1 MTFQNFDILLTDP
14 SAARVITSPSDE
26 TSAPRALKLSVDELT
41 ARYRQLLA
49 HPKLEKANLIE
60 LGEEL
65 FNALISGS
73 IARLFYKSIGA
84 LEDEAAGLRLR
95 LCIESPALMR
105 LPWELMY
112 SQDDG
117 GFLSTSKS
125 FSLSRYLP
133 VPHPV
138 EPVQVGLPLRIL
150 VVISSPANLP
160 RLNFEHEC
168 RILEDALAKLVSTR
182 GVDLVFEP
190 DARREHLLTR
200 LQQEKFHV
208 LHFIGHGGW
217 MADRGAVALIKED
230 SQADL
235 VDAETFAGILSASK
249 SMRLVI
255 LNACQTAH
263 EEAKTGFAGVGSQ
276 LIAQGVPAVIAMRDA
291 IQDKA
296 AIAFAKHLYGNLAG
310 GASIDIALT
319 HTRQQLHLDQ
329 GNQPAAFGIP
339 ALYLHAP
346 DGNLFHV
353 VSSRKKRL
361 VRVAQQIAR
370 LSETCDALAEWKELH
385 DILQRLSNPLESV
398 YRMAANPEG
407 AAFISWVL
415 APFHKDL
422 KAHLIPF
429 ASKRIVF
436 IGRRYQIT
444 ADGPSGEEWVVRTI
458 QLSKDMDEIISTGNA
473 LGIRGK
479 AGELRTLIFKYM
491 SVCNQQMVDLLAQST
506 ILYVE
511 AKDILDTVK
520 QEETKLKYTTLNWTA
535 IELDLL
541 DLEACSNRIAEWL
554 RFHDLFDNL
563 HIECAKFYSESL
575 LEKSVDPIAK
585 SWVELRDTLIANFLK
600 QAKAISLIGEAYIEH
615 SDGGVSGEPWVIDI
629 KRKSDQ
635 LTANIG
641 ERDIVLTQES
651 VANLNKLVAQQYS
664 QIDMSIKDEINS
676 FTKRS
681 VALHARVTA

>member
-1 MTFQNFDILLTDP
+1 MTFQNFDILLIDP
-14 SAARVITSPSDE
+14 AAARVITSPSDE
-26 TSAPRALKLSVDELT
+26 TTAPRALKLDVDELA

-60 LGEEL
+60 LGMEL
-65 FNALISGS
+65 FDALVSGS

-84 LEDEAAGLRLR
+84 LEDEDAGLRLR

-117 GFLSTSKS
+117 GFLSTSKR

-138 EPVQVGLPLRIL
+138 EPTQVGLPLRIL
-150 VVISSPANLP
+150 VVISSPSNLP
-160 RLNFEHEC
+160 RLDFRHEC

-182 GVDLVFEP
+182 GVDLIFEQ
-190 DARREHLLTR
+190 DARREYLLTR

-208 LHFIGHGGW
+208 LHFVGHGGW
-217 MADRGAVALIKED
+217 VADRGAVALIKED
-230 SQADL
+230 GQADL
-235 VDAETFAGILSASK
+235 VDAETFAGILSAS
-249 SMRLVI
+249 MTLRLVI

-263 EEAKTGFAGVGSQ
+263 EEAKSGFAGVGSQ
-276 LIAQGVPAVIAMRDA
+276 LIAQGIPAVIAMRDA

-319 HTRQQLHLDQ
+319 HTRQQLHLNQ
-329 GNQPAAFGIP
+329 GDHPAAFGIP

-346 DGNLFHV
+346 DGNLFCV

-361 VRVAQQIAR
+361 VGVAQQIAR
-370 LSETCDALAEWKELH
+370 LNETCDALAEWKELH
-385 DILQRLSNPLESV
+385 DILQRLSKPIESV
-398 YRMAANPEG
+398 YRIAANPEG
-407 AAFISWVL
+407 AALISWVL
-415 APFHKDL
+415 APFHQDL
-422 KAHLIPF
+422 DSHLIPF
-429 ASKRIVF
+429 ASKRIRF

-444 ADGPSGEEWVVRTI
+444 NEGLSGEEWAVRTI
-458 QLSKDMDEIISTGNA
+458 QLSADVDKAISA
-473 LGIRGK
+473 VDAAGIRGK

-491 SVCNQQMVDLLAQST
+491 SVCNRQMVDLLAQST
-506 ILYVE
+506 RLYVE

-520 QEETKLKYTTLNWTA
+520 QEETRLKYTTLNWTA
-535 IELDLL
+535 IESDLL
-541 DLEACSNRIAEWL
+541 DLEACCNRIAEWL
-554 RFHDLFDNL
+554 RFHDLFDSL
-563 HIECAKFYSESL
+563 HIECARFYSQAL
-575 LEKSVDPIAK
+575 VEKSVDPIAK
-585 SWVELRDTLIANFLK
+585 SWVELRDTLVANFLK

-615 SDGGVSGEPWVIDI
+615 SDGGVSGEAWIIDI

-641 ERDIVLTQES
+641 ERNIVLTQES
-651 VANLNKLVAQQYS
+651 IANLNKLVTQQYS
-664 QIDMSIKDEINS
+664 QIDMSIKDEIKG
-676 FTKRS
+676 FTKCS

>member
-1 MTFQNFDILLTDP
+1 MTFQNFDILLIDP
-14 SAARVITSPSDE
+14 AAARVITSPSDE
-26 TSAPRALKLSVDELT
+26 TTAPRALKLDVDELA

-60 LGEEL
+60 LGKEL
-65 FNALISGS
+65 FDALVSGS

-84 LEDEAAGLRLR
+84 LEDEDAGLRLR

-117 GFLSTSKS
+117 GFLSTSKR

-138 EPVQVGLPLRIL
+138 EPTQVGLPLRIL
-150 VVISSPANLP
+150 VVISSPSNLP
-160 RLNFEHEC
+160 RLDFRHEC

-182 GVDLVFEP
+182 GVDLIFEQ
-190 DARREHLLTR
+190 DARREYLLTR

-208 LHFIGHGGW
+208 LHFVGHGGW
-217 MADRGAVALIKED
+217 VADRGAVALIKED
-230 SQADL
+230 GQADL
-235 VDAETFAGILSASK
+235 VDAETFAGILSAS
-249 SMRLVI
+249 MTLRLVI

-263 EEAKTGFAGVGSQ
+263 EEAKSGFAGVGSQ
-276 LIAQGVPAVIAMRDA
+276 LIAQGIPAVIAMRDA

-319 HTRQQLHLDQ
+319 HTRQQLHLNQ
-329 GNQPAAFGIP
+329 GDHPAAFGIP

-346 DGNLFHV
+346 DGNLFCV

-361 VRVAQQIAR
+361 VGVAQQIAR
-370 LSETCDALAEWKELH
+370 LNETCDALTEWKELH
-385 DILQRLSNPLESV
+385 DILQRLSKPIESV
-398 YRMAANPEG
+398 YRIAANPEG
-407 AAFISWVL
+407 AALISWVL
-415 APFHKDL
+415 APFHQDL
-422 KAHLIPF
+422 DSHLIPF
-429 ASKRIVF
+429 ASKRIRF

-444 ADGPSGEEWVVRTI
+444 NEGLSGEEWAVRTI
-458 QLSKDMDEIISTGNA
+458 QLSADVDKAISA
-473 LGIRGK
+473 VDAAGIRGK

-491 SVCNQQMVDLLAQST
+491 SVCNRQMVDLLAQST
-506 ILYVE
+506 RLYVE

-520 QEETKLKYTTLNWTA
+520 QEETRLKYTTLNWTA
-535 IELDLL
+535 IESDLL

-554 RFHDLFDNL
+554 CFHDLFDGL
-563 HIECAKFYSESL
+563 HIECARFYSQAL

-585 SWVELRDTLIANFLK
+585 SWVELRDTLIVGFLK

-615 SDGGVSGEPWVIDI
+615 SDGGVSGEAWIIDI

-641 ERDIVLTQES
+641 ERNIVLTQES
-651 VANLNKLVAQQYS
+651 IANLNKLVAQQYS
-664 QIDMSIKDEINS
+664 QIDMSIKDEIKG
-676 FTKRS
+676 FTKCS